1 MWGSDFP
8 VEGESVLI
16 KWDPAVTLT
25 PRANYMFV
33 RCSQTTIHTTHLIPT
48 STATPLAAPSAYW
61 QERCRSQKGGG
72 GHSSRGGG
80 RGGGV
85 EVKTGGNG
93 RKTAVRP
100 GGQRG
105 CRSQKGGGAIA
116 PGGEDEEGE
125 VKWRRGEK
133 KESERGDSEGTAS
146 PH

>member
-1 MWGSDFP
+1 M
-8 VEGESVLI
+8 LI

-72 GHSSRGGG
+72 
-80 RGGGV
+80 
-85 EVKTGGNG
+85 
-93 RKTAVRP
+93 
-100 GGQRG
+100 
-105 CRSQKGGGAIA
+105 AIA

-125 VKWRRGEK
+125 VK
-133 KESERGDSEGTAS
+133 
-146 PH
+146 